1 MSYKAPPVEGRFVD
15 ESLFGDTAAQ
25 AAFKTKSYG
34 ALEKKGGADVR
45 MGATAAAAATVA
57 VARDTMRGPG
67 GGSSSSGTRNTAAA
81 KTAAAGVRKGGK
93 GAIPPAPVIL
103 TAADV
108 IAMGRMA
115 LLRDPVAERAAK
127 VAAENA
133 RYEREAVAEE
143 RKSKIRGMEAARLA
157 ALPLSQLAME
167 AEAEK
172 AARRVLAAAQ
182 CEDATD
188 DMKRMNSML
197 NQAITVAIRDRQV
210 AEKREAKVAE
220 GAAERLRELAAEV
233 ENLEAQQKAD
243 VALGLK
249 KERLAVV
256 RDELGAQ
263 LVEALAR
270 KKAVRAAIALEEIG
284 RRAGN
289 TGEMALEAAEK
300 AKKEVKRLAQLAD
313 FKADNEAQIVLRK
326 ARKEAEAAQDAKA
339 DAEALA
345 VLATKIAHAALVE
358 KAAAEKE
365 RTLHLA
371 ATNVAKI
378 LDNSSARD
386 EARQRRE
393 EELGARR
400 ERAKAVAK
408 AAKEAATA
416 VELRDAHY
424 SMAAEKQTRAAS
436 MIEDERAEFERAAV
450 VQREWLAAERR
461 AVEARGEK
469 NAQLLLDLRGQMEE
483 KEERAKAA
491 RAGGAAEEAQ
501 RVAKINAEMAKRVMM
516 RDKKVG
522 ELRDLGVDPRW
533 ANQLAS
539 MTFSTIDKFS
549 K

>member
-1 MSYKAPPVEGRFVD
+1 MPGPVVSGSASIRMSYKAPPVEGRFVD

-25 AAFKTKSYG
+25 AAFKSKSYG
-34 ALEKKGGADVR
+34 ALEKGGADDVR
-45 MGATAAAAATVA
+45 MGATAAA
-57 VARDTMRGPG
+57 VARDTMRGK
-67 GGSSSSGTRNTAAA
+67 TTAAA
-81 KTAAAGVRKGGK
+81 ATTARKGGK

-103 TAADV
+103 TTADV

-127 VAAENA
+127 VAAEDA

-143 RKSKIRGMEAARLA
+143 RKAKIRGMEAARLA
-157 ALPLSQLAME
+157 ALPLSQLQME

-210 AEKREAKVAE
+210 AEKRDARVAE

-243 VALGLK
+243 AALGLK

-263 LVEALAR
+263 LAEALAR
-270 KKAVRAAIALEEIG
+270 KKAARAAIALEEIG

-289 TGEMALEAAEK
+289 TGEMAVEAAEK
-300 AKKEVKRLAQLAD
+300 AKKEVKRCAQLAD
-313 FKADNEAQIVLRK
+313 FKADNEAQVVLRK
-326 ARKEAEAAQDAKA
+326 ARKDAEAAQDAKA

-408 AAKEAATA
+408 VAKEAATA
-416 VELRDAHY
+416 IELREAHY

-450 VQREWLAAERR
+450 VQKEWLAAERR
-461 AVEARGEK
+461 AVAAKGEK
-469 NAQLLLDLRGQMEE
+469 NAQLLLDLRGQMNE
-483 KEERAKAA
+483 KEQLAKAA
-491 RAGGAAEEAQ
+491 RVVGAREEAQ
-501 RVAKINAEMAKRVMM
+501 RVATLSADLAKRVLM

-539 MTFSTIDKFS
+539 MTFSTVDKFS